1 MLPNMEKLSNLGRRS
16 LLVGAAGTAMLAG
29 WPQAARAQAAVE
41 GPWAVELF
49 TSQGC
54 NSCPPADAFLGKL
67 AKRPDIVALSFHVDY
82 WDYIGWK
89 DPFASRETT
98 DRQRAYARVLKQRY
112 VYTPEMVVDGIG
124 HDTGREPR
132 LIEALLAKA
141 KSISSRRA
149 TPELSRSAGG
159 PINIKL
165 AAFALEGG
173 PADVTLAVYD
183 RRNITPV
190 ASGEN
195 QGRKLENFNIVRQFE
210 MIGRWDGSPA
220 SWTIAANR
228 LQPTQGVAVLV
239 QRVLGEEF
247 LDGRVLPDD
256 WEDLLDGM
264 AALHRRVIEMPA

>member
-183 RRNITPV
+183 RRHTTPV
-190 ASGEN
+190 KSGEN

-239 QRVLGEEF
+239 QRVDHGAMIGCNKLE
-247 LDGRVLPDD
+247 
-256 WEDLLDGM
+256 
-264 AALHRRVIEMPA
+264 PAYSG